1 MLFVV
6 VLGAV
11 AVRQLDQA
19 VIVRQVGVGLSETPR
34 PQKTNEKIQGKNTLH
49 FFTLQKSEEKGGKG
63 REASLVFSSYWAAV
77 PPVFSS

>member
-49 FFTLQKSEEKGGKG
+49 FFTLQKSEEKGG
-63 REASLVFSSYWAAV
+63 EASLVFSSYWAAV
-77 PPVFSS
+77 PPFFSS